1 MEKQTK
7 SKGRQAKTLT
17 WENCLF
23 VGMDWEKCDANGNS
37 RYTGYFLAHGE
48 IFHRFTF
55 WGYSEIRNILEY
67 LKPLTPCALTFRW
80 YRGKKWLETVTIE
93 GAKNDN

>member
-7 SKGRQAKTLT
+7 SKTKQAETLT

-23 VGMDWEKCDANGNS
+23 VAMEWAKCDINGNP

-48 IFHRFTF
+48 VFHRFTF
-55 WGYSEIRNILEY
+55 WGYGGARNTLEY
-67 LKPLTPCALTFRW
+67 LKPLTPCTLTFHW
-80 YRGKKWLETVTIE
+80 YRGKKWLETVEIE
-93 GAKNDN
+93 GGKNDN